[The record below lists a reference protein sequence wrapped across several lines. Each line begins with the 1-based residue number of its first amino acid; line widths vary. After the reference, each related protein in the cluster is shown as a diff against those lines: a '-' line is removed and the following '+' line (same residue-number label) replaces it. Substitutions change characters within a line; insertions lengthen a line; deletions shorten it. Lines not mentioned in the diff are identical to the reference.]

1 MTLCSLR
8 SGAAASHNASLSMG
22 ETTVVFGG
30 SFNPP
35 HAAHVLA
42 ACLAKSY
49 LMPSRIVVVP
59 TFMHPFG
66 KGLAPFEHRTRMC
79 ELAMGW
85 IPGVEISRVEEE
97 LGGESRTLRTLQ
109 HLAAES
115 PGSTFRL
122 LLGADI
128 MLDAAKWFA
137 FDEVEK
143 LAPPFVI
150 GRAGFSHPRAMVP
163 VLPEISS
170 SEIRSAFAN
179 GRTEALESWLPPN
192 VLAYAR
198 DHALYTEGSTPSSL
212 ATKES

>member
-1 MTLCSLR
+1 
-8 SGAAASHNASLSMG
+8 MG

-49 LMPSRIVVVP
+49 LAPARIVVIP

-66 KGLAPFEHRTRMC
+66 KGLAPFEDRTRMC

-85 IPGVEISRVEEE
+85 IPGLEVSRVEEE
-97 LGGESRTLRTLQ
+97 LGGESRTLRTLK
-109 HLAAES
+109 HLAAQS
-115 PGSTFRL
+115 PGASFRL
-122 LLGADI
+122 LIGADI

-150 GRAGFSHPRAMVP
+150 GRSGFSHPRALGA
-163 VLPEISS
+163 VLPQISS
-170 SEIRSAFAN
+170 SEIRSAFEE
-179 GRTEALESWLPPN
+179 GRTETLEAWLPPS
-192 VLAYAR
+192 VFAYAQE
-198 DHALYTEGSTPSSL
+198 HALYTNTRTISNTPKD
-212 ATKES
+212 TP

>member
-1 MTLCSLR
+1 MPWCSLR
-8 SGAAASHNASLSMG
+8 SGAAASHNAALAMG

-49 LMPSRIVVVP
+49 LTPAKILVVP

-66 KGLAPFEHRTRMC
+66 KDLAPFEHRARMC

-109 HLAAES
+109 HLAAKAPHAS
-115 PGSTFRL
+115 FRL

-128 MLDAAKWFA
+128 MIDAAKWFA
-137 FDEVEK
+137 FDEVAK
-143 LAPPFVI
+143 LAPPFVL
-150 GRAGFSHPRAMVP
+150 GRTGFSHERAMAP

-170 SEIRSAFAN
+170 SEIRKALKE
-179 GRTEALESWLPPN
+179 GRAELLEAWLPPS
-192 VLAYAR
+192 VLAYVR
-198 DHALYTEGSTPSSL
+198 KHALYTDTSADPKKDG
-212 ATKES
+212 

>member
-1 MTLCSLR
+1 
-8 SGAAASHNASLSMG
+8 MG

-49 LMPSRIVVVP
+49 LAPAKILVIP
-59 TFMHPFG
+59 TFQHPFG
-66 KGLAPFEHRTRMC
+66 KGLAPFEHRARMC
-79 ELAMGW
+79 ELAMDW
-85 IPGVEISRVEEE
+85 IPGLEVSRVERD
-97 LGGESRTLRTLQ
+97 LGGESKTLWTLK
-109 HLAAES
+109 HLATQLPNAS
-115 PGSTFRL
+115 FRL

-128 MLDAAKWFA
+128 MLEAAKWFA
-137 FDEVEK
+137 FDEVVK

-150 GRAGFSHPRAMVP
+150 GRVGFPHPHAMAP

-170 SEIRSAFAN
+170 SEIRNAFEH
-179 GRTEALESWLPPN
+179 GRMEALEEWLPPK

-198 DHALYTEGSTPSSL
+198 EHALYTKEG
-212 ATKES
+212 

>member
-1 MTLCSLR
+1 
-8 SGAAASHNASLSMG
+8 MG

-49 LMPSRIVVVP
+49 LAPAKIVVIP

-66 KGLAPFEHRTRMC
+66 KDLAPFEHRARMC
-79 ELAMGW
+79 ELAMEW
-85 IPGVEISRVEEE
+85 IPGASVSRIEEE
-97 LGGESRTLRTLQ
+97 LGGESRTLRTLK
-109 HLAAES
+109 HLAAQN
-115 PGSTFRL
+115 PGASLRL

-150 GRAGFSHPRAMVP
+150 GRMGFSHPRAMAA
-163 VLPEISS
+163 VLPQISS
-170 SEIRSAFAN
+170 SEIRAAFAG
-179 GRTEALESWLPPN
+179 GRNDILEGWLPPN

-198 DHALYTEGSTPSSL
+198 EHALYTERPEGSDT
-212 ATKES
+212 TTERT